1 LKGDGRIG
9 KKSRGRNQPFC
20 SPPVPDPRTP
30 PAAQTPVPQILYEWN
45 PATNDV
51 RIEGAV
57 EQILGYP
64 ADISRDL
71 AHWVALV
78 HPDDRPSF
86 EREVQR
92 VLQYGAVFQL
102 QYRVR
107 KADGSYVLVEDV
119 GQFLRSRDGRVDRMV
134 GFVTDVTAR
143 VAALQEVERLA
154 NFARFNPNPVLE
166 LSATGQINFANEAA
180 QQLMHALGKES
191 LRAILPATT
200 EAVLRQCLKL
210 RAPMLR
216 IEVEIQR
223 RTFSWS
229 FFPVPDRDLVH
240 CYGGDITERK
250 RLEEQVRHAQKME
263 AVGRLSGGIAH
274 DFNNLLTVIEAHAGL
289 MQMSAALPAEFAPA
303 IAGITE
309 ASKRAS
315 NLTRQLL
322 TFSRNQPMEMR
333 VLDLREAVTEM
344 TKLLARILGEDIRV
358 ELALAAE
365 SQLVRADRSMM
376 EQVIMNLAVNAR
388 DAMPGGGRLSIGVQ
402 TVEHAEPLTGAIET
416 CVRLT
421 VADSGA
427 GIPADVL
434 PRIFDPFFTTKEV
447 GKGSGLGLATVYS
460 IVQQHGG
467 HIDVTSEPG
476 RGTAFV
482 IHLPRSEKP
491 PEPAVVAPAVVKAA
505 AGSETILVVEDEL
518 LVRKLIEQIL
528 AQAGYTVLAAEHAAD
543 ALQVWQKHAPNI
555 ALLAT
560 DLVMPGNMSG
570 WELAEQ
576 LMAQQPK
583 LKVIYMTGYS
593 RDVAG
598 ASQVLREGTNFLG
611 KPFGPERLLKV
622 VRANLDDR
630 GDASPPP
637 RKR

>member
-1 LKGDGRIG
+1 LLTT
-9 KKSRGRNQPFC
+9 
-20 SPPVPDPRTP
+20 PVPDPRTP
-30 PAAQTPVPQILYEWN
+30 SPAHLPVPQILYEWD
-45 PATNDV
+45 PTTNLL
-51 RIEGAV
+51 RAGGAV
-57 EQILGYP
+57 EEILGYT
-64 ADISRDL
+64 AAELSREL
-71 AHWVALV
+71 AHWVGLI
-78 HPDDRPSF
+78 HPDDRAAF
-86 EREVQR
+86 DREIQR
-92 VLQYGAVFQL
+92 VLLHGAVFQL

-107 KADGSYVLVEDV
+107 RADGSFTTIEDV
-119 GQFLRSRDGRVDRMV
+119 GQFVRRDDGQVERMV

-143 VAALQEVERLA
+143 LSAIEEVERLA
-154 NFARFNPNPVLE
+154 NFARYNPNPVLE
-166 LSATGQINFANEAA
+166 LSTAGQINFANDAA
-180 QQLMHALGKES
+180 YQLMRALGKES

-216 IEVEIQR
+216 IEVEILN

-229 FFPVPDRDLVH
+229 FFPIADRDLVH

-274 DFNNLLTVIEAHAGL
+274 DFNNLLTVIEAHAGI
-289 MQMSAALPAEFAPA
+289 MQMSAGLPAEFAPA
-303 IAGITE
+303 VAGITE

-322 TFSRNQPMEMR
+322 TFSRNQPMETR

-344 TKLLARILGEDIRV
+344 TKLLTRILGEDIRV
-358 ELALAAE
+358 DLALAAE

-388 DAMPGGGRLSIGVQ
+388 DAMPHGGRLSIGLQ

-421 VADSGA
+421 VADTGA
-427 GIPADVL
+427 GIPGEVL

-467 HIDVTSEPG
+467 HIDVTSELG
-476 RGTAFV
+476 RGTTFV

-491 PEPAVVAPAVVKAA
+491 PEPAIIPHAVVETV
-505 AGSETILVVEDEL
+505 AGSETILVVEDEP
-518 LVRKLIEQIL
+518 LVRKLIQQIL
-528 AQAGYTVLAAEHAAD
+528 AQAGYTVLAAEHAAE
-543 ALQVWQKHAPNI
+543 ALQVWQKHAANV
-555 ALLAT
+555 ALLVT
-560 DLVMPGNMSG
+560 DLVMPGSMSG

-593 RDVAG
+593 REVAG
-598 ASQVLREGTNFLG
+598 ANQVLREGSNFLS
-611 KPFGPERLLKV
+611 KPFGPDRLLKA
-622 VRANLDDR
+622 VRANLDER
-630 GDASPPP
+630 GDAPAP
-637 RKR
+637 RRR